1 MGLGDR
7 INQRLKS
14 LGISQSQLARAVG
27 VSQATIA
34 GLVSGRSAGSK
45 HLHEI
50 AKTLRTTPAYLSG
63 EVDNPDEGYIPPPT
77 PALLA
82 EQLDLVQVP
91 EIDLKF
97 GFGATNLEVP
107 VTRVAR
113 HFSRAFIRQYTHAS
127 PDQLYFAHGTGD
139 SMMPT
144 LLDSDLL
151 LIDASERDL
160 RVADKIWA
168 VAYCGAGMIKRLRP
182 TRDGVRIL
190 SDNPNVPDDTAYDG
204 ELHIL
209 GRVVGIVRKM

>member
-1 MGLGDR
+1 MEAL
-7 INQRLKS
+7 NL
-14 LGISQSQLARAVG
+14 SQSALARSVG
-27 VSQATIA
+27 VTQGTIA
-34 GLVSGRSAGSK
+34 HLVSGRTTNSV
-45 HLHEI
+45 HLPQI
-50 AKTLRTTPAYLSG
+50 ARALETTVEYLSG
-63 EVDNPDEGYIPPPT
+63 VTDDPNTGALPTPT

-82 EQLDLVQVP
+82 EQLDLIQVP

>member
-1 MGLGDR
+1 MEAL
-7 INQRLKS
+7 NL
-14 LGISQSQLARAVG
+14 SQSALARSVG
-27 VSQATIA
+27 VTQGTIA
-34 GLVSGRSAGSK
+34 HLVSGRTTNSV
-45 HLHEI
+45 HLPQI
-50 AKTLRTTPAYLSG
+50 ARALETTVEYLSG
-63 EVDNPDEGYIPPPT
+63 VTDDPNTGALPTPT

-82 EQLDLVQVP
+82 EQLDLIQVP

-97 GFGATNLEVP
+97 GFGATDLEVP

-144 LLDSDLL
+144 LMDSDLL

>member
-1 MGLGDR
+1 MEAL
-7 INQRLKS
+7 NL
-14 LGISQSQLARAVG
+14 SQSALARLVG
-27 VSQATIA
+27 VTQGTIA
-34 GLVSGRSAGSK
+34 HLVSGRTTNSVHLPQIARALETTVEYLGGVTDDPVAGA
-45 HLHEI
+45 L
-50 AKTLRTTPAYLSG
+50 P
-63 EVDNPDEGYIPPPT
+63 VPT